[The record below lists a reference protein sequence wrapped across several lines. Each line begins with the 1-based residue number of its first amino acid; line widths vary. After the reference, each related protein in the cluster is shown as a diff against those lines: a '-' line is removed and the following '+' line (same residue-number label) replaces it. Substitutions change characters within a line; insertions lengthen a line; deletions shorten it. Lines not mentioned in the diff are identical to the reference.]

1 MMWLQTIIT
10 IYHLRSFRG
19 SGIRERLGRARAQ
32 GLYEA
37 AVKPSLGCIIQ
48 RLSWGSGICFQDL
61 PPPWLATWCW
71 LLAGG
76 LSLSFSGLFPA
87 LLENVVTGFPQGER
101 GVCVCER
108 ESAPAGSR
116 PCYDLASDIT
126 WHNFCHVPLVRSES
140 LNPCSRGRD

>member
-48 RLSWGSGICFQDL
+48 RLSWGGGICFQDL

-101 GVCVCER
+101 CVCVR
-108 ESAPAGSR
+108 ESARQLEAVLVMTSPQTSHG
-116 PCYDLASDIT
+116 IT
-126 WHNFCHVPLVRSES
+126 SAMFR
-140 LNPCSRGRD
+140 

>member
-1 MMWLQTIIT
+1 MAANDNN
-10 IYHLRSFRG
+10 HLSSPQFPWVGDSGAAWPG
-19 SGIRERLGRARAQ
+19 SGA

-101 GVCVCER
+101 CVCVCE
-108 ESAPAGSR
+108 SAR
-116 PCYDLASDIT
+116 AS
-126 WHNFCHVPLVRSES
+126 WKPS
-140 LNPCSRGRD
+140 LL